1 MKIFNCICLGILSL
15 EVFAAVDDSSPEV
28 YIDVSKR
35 AQQNAV
41 KYDGWKIVGG
51 LTYSM
56 PSFQATIKGSSLKTE
71 QTMNNFM
78 LTAGIEWSKKIK
90 KKFIIGASVLA
101 DIWKTQE
108 KTGEWQEFNYAFYD
122 SPNAQ
127 SYIKGNESLDGR
139 LKMSSIV
146 PEISVRGGYIF
157 RNFETIAFVKV
168 GAQYMQANYRY
179 ALSGHEIC
187 SAKAVRLV
195 PIFGIGGYKRYN
207 KKLGFSLELN
217 FPFKRDTEQTLND
230 IGGGTVIHKIK
241 MGRKTLRVLATYSI
255 LR

>member
-1 MKIFNCICLGILSL
+1 MKIFNCICLGILVF
-15 EVFAAVDDSSPEV
+15 EAFAAIDDSSPEIYV
-28 YIDVSKR
+28 DVSKR

-56 PSFQATIKGSSLKTE
+56 PDFCATIKGSSVKTE
-71 QTMNNFM
+71 QTLNNFM
-78 LTAGIEWSKKIK
+78 VTAGVEWSRKIK
-90 KKFIIGASVLA
+90 KKFIIGAWALA

-108 KTGEWQEFNYAFYD
+108 KTGDWQTFNYAFYD

-127 SYIKGNESLDGR
+127 SYIIGNNSLDGR
-139 LKMSSIV
+139 LKMSSII

-157 RNFETIAFVKV
+157 RNLETVAFIKL

-187 SAKAVRLV
+187 SAKAVKLI

-207 KKLGFSLELN
+207 KKWGFSLELN
-217 FPFKRDTEQTLND
+217 FPFKRDTEQTLSD

-241 MGRKTLRVLATYSI
+241 MGRKSIRVLATYSI
-255 LR
+255 PR